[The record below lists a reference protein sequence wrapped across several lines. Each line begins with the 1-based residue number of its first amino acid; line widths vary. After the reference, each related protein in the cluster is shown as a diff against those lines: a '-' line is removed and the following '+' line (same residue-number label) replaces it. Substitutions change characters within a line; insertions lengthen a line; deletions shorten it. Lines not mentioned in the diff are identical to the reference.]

1 MKTRRKIGVIL
12 APLPA
17 VLLLW
22 GCYSFSGSTLPPH
35 LRTIRILPVINQTL
49 ESALADRITEG
60 FEDGFRRRTNLRR
73 VNEGGDAEL
82 IGVLTGYA
90 HRPLSTSGEL
100 VTSYRV
106 DLQMRIT
113 FVDKTRRDTIYHAA
127 NVPGYGD
134 YQVGAGETEE
144 KGKERA
150 VEALV
155 KVVLD
160 NTVSRW

>member
-1 MKTRRKIGVIL
+1 MKQTAGIIGAGL
-12 APLPA
+12 AA
-17 VLLLW
+17 LLLW
-22 GCYSFSGSTLPPH
+22 SCYSFSGSTLPPH
-35 LRTIRILPVINQTL
+35 LRTIKILPVVNQTL

-60 FEDGFRRRTNLRR
+60 FEEGFRRRTNLRR

-82 IGVLTGYA
+82 LGVLTGYS
-90 HRPLSTSGEL
+90 HRPLSTSGER

-113 FVDKTRRDTIYHAA
+113 FIDRLRNDTLYQAG

-134 YQVGAGETEE
+134 YRIGEGETEE
-144 KGKERA
+144 TGKQRA
-150 VEALV
+150 VESLV